1 MQGGNV
7 RVVSGCFFV
16 LVHLGPLPQQQL
28 SGIMA
33 SALANES
40 GSPFPP
46 LLKLFVPSMRA
57 EDLDLA
63 ARDDSF
69 FFFDW
74 RCTSAPIICAFG
86 ARPVKE
92 DEPLPPTTELR
103 PILSPA
109 RTASEPAR

>member
-1 MQGGNV
+1 M
-7 RVVSGCFFV
+7 
-16 LVHLGPLPQQQL
+16 
-28 SGIMA
+28 
-33 SALANES
+33 SARA
-40 GSPFPP
+40 GSHTSPTDG
-46 LLKLFVPSMRA
+46 LTH
-57 EDLDLA
+57 
-63 ARDDSF
+63 SF

-109 RTASEPAR
+109 HTASEPAR